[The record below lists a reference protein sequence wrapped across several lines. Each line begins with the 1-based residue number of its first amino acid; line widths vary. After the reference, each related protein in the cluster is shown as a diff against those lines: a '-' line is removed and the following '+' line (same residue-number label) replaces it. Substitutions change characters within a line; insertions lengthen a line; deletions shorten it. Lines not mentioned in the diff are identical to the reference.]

1 MANGYFQLV
10 CVNGGCALRVVPP
23 TDGGE
28 LVALKEVMNYLDLH
42 KVTYDSKQ
50 VGVIVNAVV
59 TSGKMAQ
66 AIIDPTKEYRERES
80 YLFMPAE
87 DRMSV
92 AVRFYAPTEGCELM
106 TEQEFYND
114 LKLKGI
120 IYGIDE
126 ATVKGFFSKRD
137 YCKTIEVAHGTVPVQ
152 GHDAKIEY
160 FFHTEPHIKPA
171 LNEDGSVNFFE
182 LGTVNHVKQ
191 GDLLARRTPEDRGKD
206 GTDVYGKPIH
216 PRQVTAQILHY
227 GHNIHASEDKNELT
241 SEVNGHVQLID
252 GSVFVSDMLELTN
265 VDNSTG
271 NIKYDG
277 SVHVSG
283 NVVENFSLEA
293 GGNVTVDGVVEG
305 AHIISGGDIIIARGM
320 NGMSKGILEA
330 KGNVVVKF
338 LENATVKATG
348 SVTAESMLHSFVSAG
363 AEILC
368 TGKRGFI
375 TGGRVSATS
384 QIKVR
389 TLGSSL
395 GADTVIEVGA
405 DPAMKMEF
413 SKLTKAIPEIEAQL
427 KQIDPVLVNIQAK
440 LQSGVKL
447 EPNQMKY
454 VSTLVATRKQKIEE
468 LESSKKRLAELQE
481 TLGFSAESSIIVE
494 GEVYPGTKICIG
506 DVSKTIQN
514 AVKYCRFIKSQGDVK
529 ITSI

>member
-10 CVNGGCALRVVPP
+10 NLNGGTAVRIVPP
-23 TDGGE
+23 TEGGE
-28 LVALKEVMNYLDLH
+28 AVALKEVMSYLDLH
-42 KVTYDSKQ
+42 KVVYDSKIIGA
-50 VGVIVNAVV
+50 VVNASLS
-59 TSGKMAQ
+59 SGKTEQ
-66 AIIDPTKEYRERES
+66 VLIDPSKVYTERES
-80 YLFMPAE
+80 YAYFPAE

-92 AVRFYAPTEGCELM
+92 SVRFYPPTEGAEKM
-106 TEQEFYND
+106 TDEEFYND
-114 LKLKGI
+114 LKIKGI
-120 IYGIDE
+120 VAGIDE
-126 ATVKGFFSKRD
+126 AAVKGFFASRD
-137 YCKTIEVAHGTVPVQ
+137 YCKTILVAKGTPAVE

-160 FFHTEPHIKPA
+160 FFNTDPHIKPA

-182 LGTVNHVKQ
+182 LNTVNHVKA

-206 GTDVYGKPIH
+206 GIDVFGKPVR
-216 PRQVTAQILHY
+216 PKPVVTALLHY
-227 GHNIHASEDKNELT
+227 GHNINVSEDKNELT
-241 SEVNGHVQLID
+241 SAVNGHVQLVD
-252 GSVFVSDMLELTN
+252 DSVFVSDLLELTN

-293 GGNVTVDGVVEG
+293 GGSVTVDGVVEG
-305 AHIISGGDIIIARGM
+305 AHIIAGGDIIIARGM
-320 NGMSKGILEA
+320 NGMNKGVLEA

-338 LENATVKATG
+338 LENATVKAEG
-348 SVTAESMLHSFVSAG
+348 NVTAESMLHSFVSAG

-384 QIKVR
+384 QVKVR

-405 DPAMKMEF
+405 NPALKMEY
-413 SKLTKAIPEIEAQL
+413 SKLQKSIPEIEGQI

-440 LQSGVKL
+440 LAKGVKL

-454 VSTLVATRKQKIEE
+454 VSTLVATRKQKLQE
-468 LESSKKRLAELQE
+468 LETSQKRMEELQE
-481 TLGFSAESSIIVE
+481 MLGFSAEASVIVE

-529 ITSI
+529 LTSI